1 MENVILSPLPL
12 IALKQE
18 LREIIR
24 EELCIARQQQ
34 EADRMLS
41 AEQACNL
48 FNPKICKATLV
59 NWSAKNR
66 LKQYRIGRRV
76 FYKYSEIISS
86 LQVLKKYK
94 RE

>member
-24 EELCIARQQQ
+24 EELCIARQQ
-34 EADRMLS
+34 EVERMLS

-59 NWSAKNR
+59 NWVRKGH
-66 LKQYRIGRRV
+66 LKQHRIGRRV
-76 FYKYSEIISS
+76 FYKYSEIIGS
-86 LQVLKKYK
+86 LQLLKKYK
-94 RE
+94 QQ